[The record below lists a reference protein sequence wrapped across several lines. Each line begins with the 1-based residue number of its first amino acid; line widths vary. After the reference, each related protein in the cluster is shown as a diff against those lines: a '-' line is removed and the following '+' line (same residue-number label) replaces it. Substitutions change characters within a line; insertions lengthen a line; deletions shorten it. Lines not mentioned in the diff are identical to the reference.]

1 MHLRPTTG
9 TIHALNCCTEIE
21 CMCLESLHTGQLVH
35 HIAEKKS
42 EMLLIKPKITQTAK
56 NQSAISRNVP
66 NFDKP
71 NSKFILFLWFV
82 ERYSYH
88 HETVWTDGKW
98 HCDRAV
104 TLARW
109 QHHAVETGRVLLCL
123 VGWLVVWHS
132 GRTLVFDQQTFP
144 VLRWTCSS
152 WVTVCR
158 PL

>member
-71 NSKFILFLWFV
+71 NSKFILFL
-82 ERYSYH
+82 
-88 HETVWTDGKW
+88 
-98 HCDRAV
+98 
-104 TLARW
+104 
-109 QHHAVETGRVLLCL
+109 
-123 VGWLVVWHS
+123 
-132 GRTLVFDQQTFP
+132 
-144 VLRWTCSS
+144 
-152 WVTVCR
+152 
-158 PL
+158 